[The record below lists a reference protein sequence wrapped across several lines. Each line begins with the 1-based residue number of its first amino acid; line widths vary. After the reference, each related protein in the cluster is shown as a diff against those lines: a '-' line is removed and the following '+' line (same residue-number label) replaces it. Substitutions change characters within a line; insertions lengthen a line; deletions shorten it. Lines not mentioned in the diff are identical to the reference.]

1 MENNDFSALQMSGE
15 NCKFI
20 LLSFFSFPYL
30 GVCVMNTHRYC
41 VSEALR
47 SPWSRARAMRWFVL
61 VASAVLL
68 LCAEGHAANR
78 FWVTGG
84 DGIWNNMNNWSA
96 SSGGASGASVPTN
109 VDIVSFDIN
118 SGNPA
123 VTLPTNVSANS
134 ILVSSASIVLQGNFS
149 LDVNKFIV
157 GAAVGSSL
165 TIAAGT
171 TFRVQPT
178 VPIGGSTLS
187 TSCLMTI
194 NGTFILGDGQ
204 AMINNSATSG
214 MSVGNGGR
222 IVITGNAQINTNAP
236 LYNAGSTVEI
246 VPGSATKVISG
257 IGITPATI
265 PPGVTWII
273 GGNTTLSTNRTIQ
286 GARLVIKDGVTFT
299 INNTISINSFGKVQ
313 IDGAPILL
321 GNQFITY
328 TAADTLEFIGA
339 TPYTIDNNVTLAQ
352 ELGGVPTFPGTIVTN
367 KPGSSVNGIAGT
379 LQVNGSFL
387 LKQGTWNNNA
397 GGRLI
402 FAGSGY
408 YTTTAGTVLNVN
420 SGAVLELGPNR
431 TLTND
436 GTLNIAGGASCI
448 LTNVATVQGAS
459 AINYQSPSA
468 ILRYFGMGNKITT
481 PQELPAPMPGG
492 VMIDNSS
499 SVNLG
504 ASTSVMGSVTVG
516 SLQVG
521 IFSIGSQT
529 LTLNANSLLFR
540 GGFQVGSGGV
550 LRVMNGVNL
559 TSQILNTSFSVLNG
573 GTVQLDGLGAI
584 ITTATIT
591 YNLGSNLLY
600 TGGGNRTV
608 TDAEMSYGNP
618 PATQLNAHLHINKP
632 VGSSVFLPG
641 LSAANHVALAPGAF
655 LSITSGIL
663 QSGQGVR
670 SVMRVLGTVTSGPT
684 PSVTFANTGAGYVEG
699 PLQRTLATGAAT
711 YLYPLGKSGVY
722 LPMLFQNVNVAGGT
736 VLAAEAYS
744 SGSGGTPLA
753 PLTQLSTTEYWRCAV
768 ITGTGPMNQ
777 AQIGVF
783 RAGGFSG
790 TSGLGL
796 MENMAAPT
804 MPVGTYTSVGG
815 TSVTNGLMSDP
826 ISTPLSSGTQRY
838 ITPGTM
844 SLPPKAGFGWQ
855 VQYGGPALSLNQEA
869 VAAAHPS
876 YDSLTT
882 FTVEALVRPA
892 WTVGGAGYDP
902 CFFSI
907 GDGGNTAGMKFSVHL
922 GNILAGFRFTNG
934 SSQKT
939 TAVGAFRRFT
949 QYHLAVTYSGGT
961 ITYYIDGR
969 LAGQDNLALGTGT
982 GGRLHIGS
990 NGGTNDFWRGAIDE
1004 VRLWNTA
1011 LPQTVIAEWRGREL
1025 QGSHP
1030 QAVNLRGYWR
1040 FNEGYPLQSADLSGL
1055 NNPVSLTGVG
1065 QPTPPQWV
1073 DNSLK
1078 VNGIADVTGTG
1089 TAILPATKVGGNPIT
1104 FSLTGANGGSTMAT
1118 VGLDALGN
1126 LTYTP
1131 NRPVNTDDADFFTY
1145 SVSDGMNSSSAT
1157 VEIRFRPVIAAETQF
1172 VRYNKVTQI
1181 TTASLRG
1188 GTNPLT
1194 LGWTPLTNIA
1204 PTNTTNPNVLL
1215 LTTAT
1220 YTFQGQDAFG
1230 YTGSQAVSCQIQP
1243 LLLAFS
1249 NNSSTGT
1256 FGLPS
1261 IINAGAPFAMR
1272 WGIFSQRT
1280 GVLDANEAT
1289 LNLAIAPVAGGTAQ
1303 LSCAYTTSFMNQSN
1317 AVAPGLVVNW
1327 SNPPLAGGT
1336 TQAVIT
1342 LFRTAGAPIIATSL
1356 TVTISTGAGAPIIA
1370 GFAPMAGGVGTQ
1382 VTITGAAF
1390 LPGASVNIGGVAAQN
1405 IIVDSPTQIRAT
1417 VAPGAATGLVRVGTG
1432 GGIATAAQ
1440 MFTIVPPPQI
1450 TNFTPVSGFPGS
1462 VITITGQNFIS
1473 PVTVS
1478 FGGVT
1483 AANVTILSPTQL
1495 LADVGNGASGVVTV
1509 QNAGGTAASVT
1520 TFSFFGAPT
1529 ITSIS
1534 PAQGGA
1540 KTVITVRGTD
1550 FQPIDSAFIGA
1561 TYLNG
1566 SNGVAVLIS
1575 PTELRITLDTVP
1587 LSGRISVVMPS
1598 GTAISPTAFTF
1609 IPAPKIDSIVPS
1621 VGGANTLVR
1630 LVGRNFVNVD
1640 TLRFGNVNITGF
1652 MVNSTTAVT
1661 FTMPLQMQNST
1672 SAIVISALGGRDT
1685 SKTIF
1690 QYVLPPQI
1698 TSFTPSAG
1706 AGAWVSVTGA
1716 NLVGVTS
1723 VSFGGIKADSL
1734 QSISSSLVR
1743 AKVSGGG
1750 SSGKVDVIAAGGT
1763 ARSTQDFR
1771 FLLPPTITS
1780 FSPTSGA
1787 TGASVE
1793 ITGTEFV
1800 NVTSVSVGGVSV
1812 ASFSVASDTRIVA
1825 TLSAQATSGT
1835 VRVLTQQGQAISG
1848 SPFTVIVSLGPPPS
1862 ILSFTPP
1869 SGEAGAEVFVSGQ
1882 NLSTTGLV
1890 QFGGVTA
1897 ASFRV
1902 ISPTLIAAI
1911 VPQGATT
1918 GSVRITTPNG
1928 IATSVAVFR
1937 FVAPSSGGEGQT
1949 PIQRDS
1955 SVLARVYALT
1965 AGGAWFNERNWITEM
1980 PVSSWAGVTV
1990 ENGQVT
1996 RLVLANNGLQ
2006 GSVPSLLAEL
2016 PALKVLDLSGNQL
2029 SGTLPSS
2036 IATLKALETLNLRG
2050 NQFTGAVPALST
2062 LASLQVLD
2070 LGNNRFVGDLP
2081 RGLCSLP
2088 NLREVRLDSN
2098 GFSGAIPN
2106 CVGDLKR
2113 VEIFNLSENLL
2124 SDSIPASVGSMTA
2137 LRELVLSGNQLTGA
2151 IPQTLGTQATV
2162 VLAELAPSGGKHGEP
2177 SLQSVSG
2184 LRRLD
2189 LSRNRLSGIIPAS
2202 VGQCVA
2208 LTTINLS
2215 QNRLTGNLPLSF
2227 ANLTALQ
2234 ALDLSRNQLS
2244 DVLPTYWGNMKQLQ
2258 TLSLRANNFSGA
2270 VPLEIGRLSALTTM
2284 WLDSNALASLS
2295 DSVQNLTALK
2305 RLSLANNRLK
2315 ALPQLRRTSGVALD
2329 SVNVAFNALTFE
2341 SLERNV
2347 ASSRVAVYSP
2357 QDSVLERIDTVVRVF
2372 SGFRASGTVG
2382 GFFNDYQWYKGSRLL
2397 AQATDSVLKLDRVVR
2412 SDTGEY
2418 TCYIRNRNATQLT
2431 LIRRVLSLRALPP
2444 QAPSDRPSL
2453 ITPQLAAQSISITPT
2468 LVWSTTTFT
2477 SSYEVEVSTKSDFS
2491 DMVVRQTVNDP
2502 FRARLALTQ
2511 AQALENLTTYFWRVR
2526 ALSEGLPGA
2535 WSEVGRFT
2543 TLPAG
2548 RTVNVETVSFGR
2560 VILRKTVER
2569 TITVQNLSSVA
2580 VIIQSVRLQE
2590 QGTQP
2595 QGQFQSG
2602 GLTSAVR
2609 LEPDSTL
2616 VVNVRFTPTSVGEQ
2630 TASVVVGYTVASSG
2644 SNVPTE
2650 ISFTSV
2656 LSGTGGALALTGSEV
2671 SFGTLTAGFNKIES
2685 IQLTNTATTALT
2697 ITTRIESSSE
2707 NINKA
2712 RFGLSDPLTKPIVL
2726 QPNESASLYVNCIL
2740 TSDTS
2745 ETTVRGSLRFA
2756 AQITTSSGTVNDTLT
2771 VPTVVIVR
2779 APKKND
2785 VTIAPRLVADKQGVA
2800 PGGIVMLGIK
2810 IIKLDYLVATC
2821 GTTILERSQCAL
2833 STLQRSGYP
2842 NFTGEIVF
2850 NRQVLVPDDGE
2861 TSLRSVSSTGDLV
2874 TYAITPTL
2882 WTPNNAGILDSVLT
2896 RIRCRVVAGST
2907 EATALRV
2914 TRLVWDTTSA
2924 GKNSADKSQVIVSLE
2939 SEVTDSAS
2947 RFTFTAGISR
2957 AGGKRLIASTTSSV
2971 LALSP
2976 NPSDNSVEL
2985 TFTVQ
2990 AAGTVSFEVLTLQ
3003 GMTVINAEGAY
3014 YDAGTH
3020 SVRLETSRLAS
3031 GSYLVRMKTA
3041 RSEVI
3046 TERLQVIR

>member
-1 MENNDFSALQMSGE
+1 
-15 NCKFI
+15 
-20 LLSFFSFPYL
+20 
-30 GVCVMNTHRYC
+30 MNTHRYC
-41 VSEALR
+41 VSKALR
-47 SPWSRARAMRWFVL
+47 SRLSLALTMRCFVL
-61 VASAVLL
+61 VTSAILL

-84 DGIWNNMNNWSA
+84 DGLWNSTNNWSA
-96 SSGGASGASVPTN
+96 TSGNVSGASVPGAG
-109 VDIVSFDIN
+109 DIISFDAG
-118 SGNPA
+118 SGNPT
-123 VTLPTNVSANS
+123 VTLTVGIGVNS
-134 ILVSSASIVLQGNFS
+134 ILVSGASITTFTGNFGMDILS
-149 LDVNKFIV
+149 
-157 GAAVGSSL
+157 GL
-165 TIAAGT
+165 TISA
-171 TFRVQPT
+171 
-178 VPIGGSTLS
+178 GGSKLIINVIS
-187 TSCLMTI
+187 TVSVNAGI
-194 NGTFILGDGQ
+194 NGQSTLANGSNLFVQSGRFSIKNQHKFFNNNAVNNAGAGFAIL
-204 AMINNSATSG
+204 T
-214 MSVGNGGR
+214 GGELE
-222 IVITGNAQINTNAP
+222 IQGAP
-236 LYNAGSTVEI
+236 LYAPATFTPFYQSGSKLTYF
-246 VPGSATKVISG
+246 S
-257 IGITPATI
+257 TPACSIGKECPPTI
-265 PPGVTWII
+265 PSGVMVTIDNVS
-273 GGNTTLSTNRTIQ
+273 GTTLTTATTMQ
-286 GARLVIKDGVTFT
+286 GIWLVKTARTFT
-299 INNTISINSFGKVQ
+299 INANLNVNSGGKVQ
-313 IDGAPILL
+313 IDGSPLL
-321 GNQFITY
+321 NGGALIQYGGPN
-328 TAADTLEFIGA
+328 DTLEYIGSN
-339 TPYTIDNNVTLAQ
+339 TFMIDGQ
-352 ELGGVPTFPGTIVTN
+352 EVSGGGPMNGTILVN
-367 KPGSSVNGIAGT
+367 KPGSTVNGVAGT
-379 LQVNGSFL
+379 LTVNGSFL
-387 LKQGTWNNNA
+387 LNQGTWNVNA
-397 GGRLI
+397 GGRLLL
-402 FAGSGY
+402 AGSGATY
-408 YTTTAGTVLNVN
+408 YTTTSGTTMNVN
-420 SGAVLELGPNR
+420 NGAVLQLNPNV
-431 TLTND
+431 TLTNN
-436 GTLNIAGGASCI
+436 GTLNVVGGGSCI
-448 LTNVATVQGAS
+448 LMSTTANLSTVQGAS
-459 AINYQSPSA
+459 AINYLA
-468 ILRYFGMGNKITT
+468 TTATLRYVGTGIKTT
-481 PQELPAPMPGG
+481 TLQELPANMPGS
-492 VMIDNSS
+492 VLIFNSS
-499 SVNLG
+499 AVNLG
-504 ASTSVMGSVTVG
+504 ASTSVMGAVTVG
-516 SLQVG
+516 SVSAALTGILTTGPFTLALNGNSRIDAGGVQVNTNGVLKVMDGVSLSKPAPLQ
-521 IFSIGSQT
+521 I
-529 LTLNANSLLFR
+529 L
-540 GGFQVGSGGV
+540 SGGT
-550 LRVMNGVNL
+550 LQLDG
-559 TSQILNTSFSVLNG
+559 TGYAIG
-573 GTVQLDGLGAI
+573 GTVISYLS
-584 ITTATIT
+584 
-591 YNLGSNLLY
+591 GSNLLF
-600 TGGGNRTV
+600 TGANNHQV
-608 TDAEMSYGNP
+608 TDAEIPNSASP
-618 PATQLNAHLHINKP
+618 PVFFANFQVNKP
-632 VGSSVFLPG
+632 IGSKVLLPG
-641 LSAANHVALAPGAF
+641 TSAMRIDLATAAT
-655 LSITSGIL
+655 LSITSGII
-663 QSGQGVR
+663 QAGQGANCILR
-670 SVMRVLGTVTSGPT
+670 ILSTAPN
-684 PSVTFANTGAGYVEG
+684 SVTFANTGAAYVEG
-699 PLQRTLATGAAT
+699 PLQRTLASGAGA

-736 VLAAEAYS
+736 ILAAEAYS

-753 PLTQLSTTEYWRCAV
+753 PLTQLSTSEYWRCGV
-768 ITGTGPMNQ
+768 IAGTGPMNQ

-783 RAGGFSG
+783 RVGGFSG

-796 MENMAAPT
+796 MENVAAPT

-815 TSVTNGLMSDP
+815 TAVTNGLMSDP
-826 ISTPLSSGTQRY
+826 VSTPLSSGTQRY

-855 VQYGGPALSLNQEA
+855 VFYGSSTGTLNQE
-869 VAAAHPS
+869 VFAASHPS

-882 FTVEALVRPA
+882 FTVEALVRPSWA
-892 WTVGGAGYDP
+892 AGTVGNDP
-902 CFFSI
+902 CLFSI

-922 GNILAGFRFTNG
+922 GNFLASVRFTNG
-934 SSQKT
+934 LSQKT
-939 TAVGAFRRFT
+939 TAVNAFRRNV
-949 QYHLAVTYSGGT
+949 QYHLAVIYSGGT

-969 LAGQDNLALGTGT
+969 LAAVDNLALGSGT

-1011 LPQTVIAEWRGREL
+1011 LPQTTIADWRGREL
-1025 QGSHP
+1025 QNTHP
-1030 QAVNLRGYWR
+1030 NAANLRGYWR
-1040 FNEGYPLQSADLSGL
+1040 FNEGFPLQSADLSGF

-1078 VNGIADVTGTG
+1078 VAGNVDVSGVA
-1089 TAILPATKVGGNPIT
+1089 TAILPATKVGGNPMT

-1118 VGLDALGN
+1118 VSLDAVGN
-1126 LTYTP
+1126 LQYAP
-1131 NRPVNTDDADFFTY
+1131 NRAVNLDDADFFTY
-1145 SVSDGMNSSSAT
+1145 SVTDGMNSSSAT
-1157 VEIRFRPVIAAETQF
+1157 VEIRFRPSILAETQF
-1172 VRYNKVTQI
+1172 VRFNKPTQI
-1181 TTASLRG
+1181 TTASIRG
-1188 GTNPLT
+1188 GTSPLT

-1204 PTNTTNPNVLL
+1204 PTNTTNPSVLL
-1215 LTTAT
+1215 LTNAT
-1220 YTFQGQDAFG
+1220 YSLQLQDAFG
-1230 YTGSQAVSCQIQP
+1230 YTDSKNVACLIQP
-1243 LLLAFS
+1243 LTLAFS
-1249 NNSSTGT
+1249 QTSSTGT
-1256 FGLPS
+1256 FGLPN
-1261 IINAGAPFAMR
+1261 IINAGAPFTMR

-1280 GVLDANEAT
+1280 GLPDANEAT
-1289 LNLAIAPVAGGTAQ
+1289 LNLAIAPAAGGTAQ
-1303 LSCAYTTSFMNQSN
+1303 LSCAYTTSFLNQANNSVPN
-1317 AVAPGLVVNW
+1317 MVVNW

-1342 LFRTAGAPIIATSL
+1342 LFRSAGAPMIATSL
-1356 TVTISTGAGAPIIA
+1356 TVTISTSAGAPLVVA
-1370 GFAPMAGGVGTQ
+1370 FAPTAGGVGTQ
-1382 VTITGAAF
+1382 ITITGASF
-1390 LPGASVNIGGVAAQN
+1390 LAGSTVSIGGVAAQN
-1405 IIVDSPTQIRAT
+1405 VIVDSPTQIRAT
-1417 VAPGAATGLVRVGTG
+1417 VAPGAITGSVTVTTPG
-1432 GGIATAAQ
+1432 GVATAPQ
-1440 MFTIVPPPQI
+1440 NFTIVPPPQI

-1495 LADVGNGASGVVTV
+1495 LADVGNGASGIVTV

-1520 TFSFFGAPT
+1520 TFSFFGAPN

-1540 KTVITVRGTD
+1540 RTVITVRGTD
-1550 FQPIDSAFIGA
+1550 FQPIDSAFVGA

-1566 SNGVAVLIS
+1566 SNGVASLIS
-1575 PTELRITLDTVP
+1575 PAELRITLDTVP
-1587 LSGRISVVMPS
+1587 LSGRISVFMPS
-1598 GTAISPTAFTF
+1598 GSAVSPTAFTF
-1609 IPAPKIDSIVPS
+1609 IPAPKIDSIIPA
-1621 VGGANTLVR
+1621 VGGANTVVR

-1640 TLRFGNVNITGF
+1640 TLRFGSVNIGGF
-1652 MVNSTTAVT
+1652 MTLSTTAVS

-1685 SKTIF
+1685 SKAIF

-1698 TSFTPSAG
+1698 TSFTPSGG
-1706 AGAWVSVTGA
+1706 AGAWVLVTGA
-1716 NLVGVTS
+1716 NLVGVTG
-1723 VSFGGIKADSL
+1723 VSFGGTKADSL
-1734 QSISSSLVR
+1734 QSISLSLVR
-1743 AKVSGGG
+1743 AKVSAGGA
-1750 SSGKVDVIAAGGT
+1750 SGKVDVIAAGGT
-1763 ARSTQDFR
+1763 VRSTQDFR
-1771 FLLPPTITS
+1771 FLLPPTITN

-1793 ITGTEFV
+1793 ITGAEFV
-1800 NVTSVSVGGVSV
+1800 NVTSVSVGGVPV

-1835 VRVLTQQGQAISG
+1835 VRVLTQQGQTVSG

-1928 IATSVAVFR
+1928 VATSVAVFR
-1937 FVAPSSGGEGQT
+1937 FVAPSSGGAGLT
-1949 PIQRDS
+1949 PIERDS

-1965 AGGAWFNERNWITEM
+1965 AGGAWVNERNWLTEM

-2006 GSVPSLLAEL
+2006 GSLPSLLAEL

-2070 LGNNRFVGDLP
+2070 LGNNRFVGDVP
-2081 RGLCSLP
+2081 RGLCNLP

-2098 GFSGAIPN
+2098 GFSGAIPS

-2124 SDSIPASVGSMTA
+2124 SDSIPVSIGSMTA

-2162 VLAELAPSGGKHGEP
+2162 VLAERAPSGDKHGEP

-2234 ALDLSRNQLS
+2234 TLDLSRNQLS

-2295 DSVQNLTALK
+2295 DSVQNLAALK
-2305 RLSLANNRLK
+2305 RLSLANNRLR
-2315 ALPQLRRTSGVALD
+2315 ALPQLRRTSGIALD

-2347 ASSRVAVYSP
+2347 ASSRAAVYSP
-2357 QDSVLERIDTVVRVF
+2357 QDSVLERMDTVVRVF
-2372 SGFRASGTVG
+2372 SAFRVSGTVG

-2397 AQATDSVLKLDRVVR
+2397 TQATDSLLKLDRVAR

-2468 LVWSTTTFT
+2468 LVWSTTAFT
-2477 SSYEVEVSTKSDFS
+2477 SSYEVEVSSKSDFS
-2491 DMVVRQTVNDP
+2491 DMIVRQTVNDP
-2502 FRARLALTQ
+2502 FRARLALT
-2511 AQALENLTTYFWRVR
+2511 QALENLTTYFWRVR
-2526 ALSEGLPGA
+2526 ALSEGLPGT

-2543 TLPAG
+2543 TIPAG

-2590 QGTQP
+2590 QSTQP

-2609 LEPDSTL
+2609 LEPDSTV

-2650 ISFTSV
+2650 LSFASV
-2656 LSGTGGALALTGSEV
+2656 LSGAGGALVLNGAEV
-2671 SFGTLTAGFNKIES
+2671 DFGLLTAGLTKTES
-2685 IQLTNTATTALT
+2685 IQLTNVTSMELT
-2697 ITTRIESSSE
+2697 IATSVGASSE
-2707 NINKA
+2707 NSSKA
-2712 RFGLSDPLTKPIVL
+2712 RFGLSDLFIKPISL
-2726 QPNESASLYVNCIL
+2726 KPNESAFVNVNCAL
-2740 TSDTS
+2740 TSDPTPA
-2745 ETTVRGSLRFA
+2745 TIRGALRFA
-2756 AQITTSSGTVNDTLT
+2756 VQVNSAIGSSTIADTLS
-2771 VPTVVIVR
+2771 VPMVVRVR
-2779 APKKND
+2779 KPDSND
-2785 VTIAPRLVADKQGVA
+2785 VTIVPVLTAEQNYVA
-2800 PGGIVMLGIK
+2800 PGGIVSLALRLARI
-2810 IIKLDYLVATC
+2810 DYQTKK
-2821 GTTILERSQCAL
+2821 TFPD
-2833 STLQRSGYP
+2833 TLTQLYKVGNP
-2842 NFTGEIVF
+2842 VFTGAITL
-2850 NRQVLVPDDGE
+2850 NRQVLIPLAEDGVVRAGL
-2861 TSLRSVSSTGDLV
+2861 SNGDFV
-2874 TYAITPTL
+2874 TYTIPPTRWL
-2882 WTPNNAGILDSVLT
+2882 PNDEKKQLEPILM

-2907 EATALRV
+2907 DATVLKV
-2914 TRLVWDTTSA
+2914 ENNFKWDTSSVATNTGEISQVTVRYL
-2924 GKNSADKSQVIVSLE
+2924 SADTV
-2939 SEVTDSAS
+2939 AFAP
-2947 RFTFTAGISR
+2947 FTSGTSR

-2985 TFTVQ
+2985 TFIVL
-2990 AAGTVSFEVLTLQ
+2990 AAGICNFEVLTLQ
-3003 GMTVINAEGAY
+3003 GMTVMVSDGAY

-3020 SVRLETSRLAS
+3020 SLRLETSHLAS
-3031 GSYLVRMKTA
+3031 GSYLVRMKTP